1 MAIAVIALTP
11 MKYGFVL
18 TATSADASGA
28 ETILAAPS
36 AGSIILE
43 HITINNG
50 VNALSHTIGE
60 DVNAGGVVHALIG
73 PIAMAAN
80 TSIQFDFPGGIMLK
94 ALHALTIDSSGAG
107 AVCILARGRYTD

>member
-11 MKYGFVL
+11 MKFGWCIN
-18 TATSADASGA
+18 ATSADASGA
-28 ETILAAPS
+28 ETLLAAPAS
-36 AGSIILE
+36 GSIILD

-50 VNALSHTIGE
+50 ANAISHTIGE
-60 DVNAGGVVHALIG
+60 DVNAGAVVHTLIG

-80 TSIQFDFPGGIMLK
+80 TSIQFMFPYGIELK

-107 AVCILARGRYTD
+107 AVCIFAQGRHT